1 MKSIEELLES
11 MDIVMD
17 KATNVP
23 FKPGKCMV
31 DADELNRI
39 IDDIRINLPQ
49 EIRQAKA
56 IVAERSTIIDDA
68 KKEADEIIHKAEDR
82 ARALVNQEE
91 IYRQAQAKAVEM
103 ITTAQEKSKEVKKA
117 AIEFSDNV
125 LLNTENAVTQSLE
138 VIRQSRKGLRSAAQA
153 EAAKKSR
160 RASAPVDD
168 SDVGNSDEE

>member
-11 MDIVMD
+11 MDAVMD
-17 KATNVP
+17 KATNMP
-23 FKPGKCMV
+23 FKPGKCIV
-31 DADELNRI
+31 DAEELNRI

-56 IVAERSTIIDDA
+56 IVAERGTIIDDA

-91 IYRQAQAKAVEM
+91 ISKQAQAKAIEM
-103 ITTAQEKSKEVKKA
+103 LTTAQEKSKEVKKA
-117 AIEFSDNV
+117 AIEFSDNI

-138 VIRQSRKGLRSAAQA
+138 VIRQSRKGLRTAAQA
-153 EAAKKSR
+153 EAAKKSKR
-160 RASAPVDD
+160 SVPKDEADD
-168 SDVGNSDEE
+168 TEE

>member
-11 MDIVMD
+11 MDVVMD

-31 DADELNRI
+31 DAEELNRI

-56 IVAERSTIIDDA
+56 IVAERGTIIEDA

-91 IYRQAQAKAVEM
+91 IYRQAQAKAMEM
-103 ITTAQEKSKEVKKA
+103 VTAAQEKSKEVKKA
-117 AIEFSDNV
+117 AIEFSDNI

-138 VIRQSRKGLRSAAQA
+138 VIRQSRKGLRAAAQA

-160 RASAPVDD
+160 RAASADD
-168 SDVGNSDEE
+168 DVESSDEE

>member
-23 FKPGKCMV
+23 FKSGKCVV
-31 DADELNRI
+31 DAEELGRI

-56 IVAERSTIIDDA
+56 IVAERGTIIEDA
-68 KKEADEIIHKAEDR
+68 NKEAEEIIHKAEDR
-82 ARALVNQEE
+82 ARALINQEE
-91 IYRQAQAKAVEM
+91 IYRQAKEKAMEM
-103 ITTAQEKSKEVKKA
+103 LSTAQEKSKEVKRA
-117 AIEFSDNV
+117 AVEFSDNI
-125 LLNTENAVTQSLE
+125 LLNTENAVNQSLE

-153 EAAKKSR
+153 EAAKKGKRS
-160 RASAPVDD
+160 ASQANNEAGE
-168 SDVGNSDEE
+168 SGEE

>member
-1 MKSIEELLES
+1 MKSIEELLEN
-11 MDIVMD
+11 MDVVMD

-23 FKPGKCMV
+23 FKPGKCIV
-31 DADELNRI
+31 DAEELNKI

-56 IVAERSTIIDDA
+56 IVAERGTIIEDA

-91 IYRQAQAKAVEM
+91 ISKQAQAKAIEM

-117 AIEFSDNV
+117 AIEFSDNI

-138 VIRQSRKGLRSAAQA
+138 VIRQSRKGLRTAAQA
-153 EAAKKSR
+153 EAAKKGKR
-160 RASAPVDD
+160 NVQAEADD
-168 SDVGNSDEE
+168 TEE

>member
-1 MKSIEELLES
+1 MKSIDELLES
-11 MDIVMD
+11 MDVVMD

-23 FKPGKCMV
+23 FKPGKCIV
-31 DADELNRI
+31 DAEELNKI

-56 IVAERSTIIDDA
+56 IVAERGTIIEDA
-68 KKEADEIIHKAEDR
+68 NKEAEEIIHKAEDR

-91 IYRQAQAKAVEM
+91 IYKKAKEKAMEM
-103 ITTAQEKSKEVKKA
+103 ITTAQEKSKEVKRA
-117 AIEFSDNV
+117 AVEFSDNI

-153 EAAKKSR
+153 ETAKKGR
-160 RASAPVDD
+160 KPAPQE
-168 SDVGNSDEE
+168 NAETDEE